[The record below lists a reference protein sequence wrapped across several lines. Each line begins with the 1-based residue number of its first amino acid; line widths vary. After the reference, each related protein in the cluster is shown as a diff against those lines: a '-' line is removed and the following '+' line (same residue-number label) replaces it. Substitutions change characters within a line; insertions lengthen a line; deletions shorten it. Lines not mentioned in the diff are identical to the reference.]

1 MSVSNLSLPEHRLA
15 LPAGYAL
22 EDYHILKVLG
32 QGGFGITYLAEDIRM
47 DLKVA
52 IKELLPTDF
61 ATRHGTS
68 KVVPVTESAKKDFAW
83 AKERFI
89 DEAGILIRLNHPHIV
104 RVFRLFEM
112 NGTAYLVMQFVTGK
126 TLREWMH
133 AHLKPT
139 ETELKAVLFPLLDG
153 LEYVHRQGYLHRDIS
168 PENIKLAEDGYPVL
182 LDFGSARAL
191 TGSRTTVIRQ
201 GFSPIEQYQSTVP
214 QGPYTDLYALAAVM
228 IQAIT
233 GATPPQAIDRF
244 NDRDPYQ
251 PLAKRLRGRYS
262 DPLLKALDLAFAAKP
277 QSRPQTVAAWRRMLA
292 ANSARLLPKPPA
304 PIPGPPPV
312 PKPVKDRDR
321 PSPQP
326 APEGPGAIKRQPQIV
341 KAALPWI
348 LGFIAGAHPGT
359 ILYVTFVIFLA
370 DRSTELGFVPWG
382 SMVIGIIG
390 AILAGFITRQKKN
403 AAVGQPAPVSP
414 ELPDPS
420 PRPPALTRN
429 RPALITIIS
438 LLASVGSLYLF
449 LLSASDKPAFIWIY
463 LGVVGSIATIGLWSM
478 RRWTF
483 YFTFSFV
490 ALPLISFVTSLFGP
504 RAVAWN
510 LFLGVSALP
519 AVTIILLF
527 RYRARLR

>member
-1 MSVSNLSLPEHRLA
+1 MSVSNPSLPEHRLA

-22 EDYHILKVLG
+22 EDYRILKVLG

-47 DLKVA
+47 DLQVA

-61 ATRHGTS
+61 ATRHETS
-68 KVVPVTESAKKDFAW
+68 KVVPLTESAKKDFAW

-89 DEAGILIRLNHPHIV
+89 DEAGILIRLNHPNIV

-133 AHLKPT
+133 AHPKPT
-139 ETELKAVLFPLLDG
+139 EAELKTVLFPLLDG

-168 PENIKLAEDGYPVL
+168 PENIKLTEDGYPVL

-214 QGPYTDLYALAAVM
+214 QGPYTDLYALAGVM
-228 IQAIT
+228 IRAIT
-233 GATPPQAIDRF
+233 GSTPPQAIDRF
-244 NDRDPYQ
+244 DEPDPYQ
-251 PLAKRLRGRYS
+251 PLAQRLRGRYS
-262 DPLLKALDLAFAAKP
+262 DPLLKALDLAFAARP

-292 ANSARLLPKPPA
+292 ASPAQPLPKPPA

-312 PKPVKDRDR
+312 PKPDRDR
-321 PSPQP
+321 LSPQP
-326 APEGPGAIKRQPQIV
+326 TPEKPGAIERQPQIF

-359 ILYVTFVIFLA
+359 ILYVAFVIFLP
-370 DRSTELGFVPWG
+370 DRSSTELVFVPWV
-382 SMVIGIIG
+382 SIIIGIIG
-390 AILAGFITRQKKN
+390 SILAGFITRQRKN
-403 AAVGQPAPVSP
+403 AAVGPTAPVSP
-414 ELPDPS
+414 GLPDPS
-420 PRPPALTRN
+420 PGPPALTRN

-449 LLSASDKPAFIWIY
+449 LLSASAQPAFVWIY
-463 LGVVGSIATIGLWSM
+463 LGVVGSLASIGLWSM

-483 YFTFSFV
+483 YFAFSFAV
-490 ALPLISFVTSLFGP
+490 LPLLGLVASLIEP
-504 RAVAWN
+504 HEAPLT
-510 LFLGVSALP
+510 LFLGLSVP
-519 AVTIILLF
+519 PTVTVILLF
-527 RYRARLR
+527 CYRARLR